1 MYFLSFIISLIL
13 TLALTPII
21 KHLAL
26 KGKIMDKPAGRKKD
40 WRPVPLLGGW
50 AIFLAV
56 VAVLWWQKEAL
67 IVGDLNYGHWLGVLI
82 GSLLII
88 ICGSL
93 DDKYNL
99 SPAKQIIF
107 PVLACL
113 AVIAGGVGIE
123 KITSPVAGLVWL
135 DNWQVP
141 LGFWFGQMHYFVV
154 VADIFTFLWLM
165 GMMYT
170 TKLLDGV
177 DGLVTGVAGIGSL
190 IIFLFTMT
198 TRYYQPDI
206 ALAAL
211 VLAAACA
218 AFLVYNWTPAKIYL
232 GEGGALWLGFI
243 LGVLSIISGGK
254 IAVALLVMG
263 VPILDVAWTITRRTL
278 QGKNPF
284 KSADRGHL
292 HFRLQDSGLSKSQ
305 TVIVYYLCAT
315 VFGLSALFLQST
327 GKIISLSVLMV
338 LILAVIV
345 WFWRLDKKAKIN

>member
-1 MYFLSFIISLIL
+1 MYFLSFVISLIL

-26 KGKIMDKPAGRKKD
+26 KGKIVDKPAGRKKD

-67 IVGDLNYGHWLGVLI
+67 LVGDLNYSHWLGVLI
-82 GSLLII
+82 GSLLILI
-88 ICGSL
+88 GGSL

-284 KSADRGHL
+284 
-292 HFRLQDSGLSKSQ
+292 
-305 TVIVYYLCAT
+305 
-315 VFGLSALFLQST
+315 
-327 GKIISLSVLMV
+327 
-338 LILAVIV
+338 
-345 WFWRLDKKAKIN
+345 